1 MNREE
6 RTQIERVLL
15 RIPRR
20 VWNRFLAS
28 EDGQWL
34 DRRVRTVNDALRR
47 AMPRRRFRR
56 SRPATE
62 VIDALGQRLLSNELC
77 GPWLREQI
85 LLKLP
90 ARRWSRLAKRYND
103 LAGKGALEF
112 HGNMSQ
118 YGAGS
123 AALAS
128 YWRVGGRWAK
138 LFCEQAHL
146 PDTLAQRRPNPLPDD
161 EEVYPVQPMPPL
173 HDFQLEVYSE
183 LRGLLRSGRG
193 RTGLLSLPTG
203 AGKTRVVVEAI
214 SDHLADHG
222 GEPGGRNLVFWIAQS
237 HELQQ
242 QAWECFFQLWQV
254 PPQRADGKSICRPWA
269 LAIQR
274 AWGSR
279 EPDEI
284 LFDDRPTIVIAG
296 IDQLAS
302 WVRNR
307 PDFFA
312 RIPRKR
318 HMCTVL
324 DEAHSAI
331 TDESRAVL
339 LALGHRSRKTWRPRR
354 GAPPLIGLTAT
365 PWRASD
371 ELFARLRRFFQKR
384 LLRPDTLGDKPVRR
398 LQAHGILARAQVEKL
413 SIRDT
418 PPMSAAERRRFE
430 HFGDLPNDYL
440 VRLGEES
447 RRNGLIV
454 KRLLKLPKG
463 SSVIVFACSIIHS
476 EMLAAC
482 LNRAR
487 RRQVAVSITTETS
500 RSQRVASIERFRRGD
515 LEYLVTVGVLA
526 AGFDAPK
533 TDVVCITRPTTSAAR
548 YEQMVGRGLRG
559 PLNGGK
565 PECLVLDVQDTGLPQ
580 GIQSY
585 ARVIKLWE

>member
-6 RTQIERVLL
+6 RTEAERILL
-15 RIPRR
+15 KIPRR
-20 VWNRFLAS
+20 DWNLFLAS
-28 EDGQWL
+28 ENGQWL

-47 AMPRRRFRR
+47 AMPRRKFRR

-62 VIDALGQRLLSNELC
+62 IIDALGQRLLSEERC
-77 GPWLREQI
+77 GPWIREQI
-85 LLKLP
+85 LLALP
-90 ARRWSRLAKRYND
+90 ARRWRRLARRYND

-112 HGNMSQ
+112 HGNMTQ
-118 YGAGS
+118 YRAGS
-123 AALAS
+123 TVLAS

-138 LFCEQAHL
+138 LFCEQARL
-146 PDTLAQRRPNPLPDD
+146 PESLAQRQPNPLPDD
-161 EEVYPVQPMPPL
+161 EEVYPVRPLPPL
-173 HDFQLEVYSE
+173 HDFQVEVYTE
-183 LRGLLRSGRG
+183 LRQLLKSGRG

-203 AGKTRVVVEAI
+203 AGKTRVVVEAV
-214 SDHLADHG
+214 SDHLANLD
-222 GEPGGRNLVFWIAQS
+222 GEPGNRNLVFWIAQS

-254 PPQRADGKSICRPWA
+254 PPERADGVSVHRRLP

-279 EPDEI
+279 DPDQI
-284 LFDDRPTIVIAG
+284 LFDERPAIIVAG

-307 PDFFA
+307 PDFFT
-312 RIPRKR
+312 RIPRSR
-318 HMCTVL
+318 HLCTIL
-324 DEAHSAI
+324 DEAHSAA
-331 TDESRAVL
+331 TNESREVL
-339 LALGHRSRKTWRPRR
+339 LALGHRSRKAWRPRR

-371 ELFARLRRFFQKR
+371 ELFGRLRRFFQKR
-384 LLRPDTLGDKPVRR
+384 LLRPETLGKRPVKR
-398 LQAHGILARAQVEKL
+398 LQKRGVLARAVVETL

-418 PPMSAAERRRFE
+418 PPMSAAERQRFE
-430 HFGDLPNDYL
+430 LFGDLPNDYL
-440 VRLGEES
+440 VRLGDES
-447 RRNGLIV
+447 RRNGIIV
-454 KRLLKLPKG
+454 RRLLDLPKG
-463 SSVIVFACSIIHS
+463 SRVIIFACSIIHS

-487 RRQVAVSITTETS
+487 RRQVAASITTDTA
-500 RSQRVASIERFRRGD
+500 RSQRVSSIERFRRGD

-565 PECLVLDVQDTGLPQ
+565 AECLVLDVQDAGLPQ

-585 ARVIKLWE
+585 ARVLKLWG